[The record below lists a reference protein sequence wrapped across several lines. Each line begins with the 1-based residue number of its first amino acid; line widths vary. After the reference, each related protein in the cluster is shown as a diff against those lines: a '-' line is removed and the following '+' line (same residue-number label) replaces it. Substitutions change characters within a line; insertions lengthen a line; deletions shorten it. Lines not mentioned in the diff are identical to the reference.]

1 MAVGVTSL
9 DQFNEQPYITV
20 AEYKSA
26 PTAIDYDNLV
36 VGGNA
41 SAQDAELER
50 VILRATSY
58 LNEYLNQDLHAENTT
73 ETQRVRISGQ
83 GYIFLHPNKNPV
95 LSLSEFQWGTDPNNL
110 QTLADPSLCWFENQ
124 QIVIPLSQINTT
136 YTSQGPLAFGTYGPR
151 IPVFTKYTYI
161 GGYVNTTCSGTAGAS
176 SLTVTNPAGILPGE
190 KYRIINGAYSE
201 QVRVSPNYTYGNS
214 TVPIVG
220 VLENNHTLAGFSNMP
235 FAIKQATI
243 LVTTA
248 FIKQRG
254 DRSLTM
260 NLTTQPTTNIG
271 NNQRYA
277 GEIALALDM
286 VNLYR
291 RVR

>member
-1 MAVGVTSL
+1 MAVGITPIT
-9 DQFNEQPYITV
+9 DYNEQPYITV
-20 AEYKSA
+20 NEYKNA
-26 PTAIDYDNLV
+26 PTSIDYNNLV
-36 VGGNA
+36 VGGNQN
-41 SAQDAELER
+41 AQDAELAR

-58 LNEYLNQDLHAENTT
+58 LNEYLNQDLHAESTT
-73 ETQRVRISGQ
+73 EQQRVRISGQ
-83 GYIFLHPNKNPV
+83 GYIFLHPNKNPI
-95 LSLSEFQWGTDPNNL
+95 LSLSSFYWGTDPNNL

-136 YTSQGPLAFGTYGPR
+136 YTSQGPLAFGSYGPR
-151 IPVFTKYTYI
+151 VPVFTKYTYI
-161 GGYVNTTCSGTAGAS
+161 AGYVNTTCTGTAGATS
-176 SLTVTNPAGILPGE
+176 ITVTNSSGILPGE
-190 KYRIINGAYSE
+190 TYRIIDGPFAEPVTVAS
-201 QVRVSPNYTYGNS
+201 NYTYGSN
-214 TVPIVG
+214 TVLLTAPLVHS
-220 VLENNHTLAGFSNMP
+220 HTLAGFSNMP

-254 DRSLTM
+254 DSSLTM
-260 NLTTQPTTNIG
+260 NLTTQPTVNIG

>member
-1 MAVGVTSL
+1 MAVGVTP
-9 DQFNEQPYITV
+9 QTGYNEQPYITLG
-20 AEYKSA
+20 EYKNA

-41 SAQDAELER
+41 LAQDAELAR

-58 LNEYLNQDLHAENTT
+58 LNEYLNQDLHAENVT
-73 ETQRVRISGQ
+73 ETQRGRISGQ
-83 GYIFLHPNKNPV
+83 GYIYLHPNKNPI
-95 LSLSEFQWGTDPNNL
+95 LSLSDFQWGTSPQNL
-110 QTLADPSLCWFENQ
+110 QTLADCSQVWFENQ
-124 QIVIPLSQINTT
+124 QIVIPLSEINST
-136 YTSQGPLAFGTYGPR
+136 YTSQGPLAFGSYGPR
-151 IPVFTKYTYI
+151 VPVFMKYTYI
-161 GGYVNTTCSGTAGAS
+161 AGYVNTTCTATAGATT
-176 SLTVTNPAGILPGE
+176 LTVTNPSGILAGE
-190 KYRIINGAYSE
+190 TYRIIDGANAES
-201 QVRVSPNYTYGNS
+201 VTVASNYTYGSS
-214 TVPIVG
+214 TVQLTAP
-220 VLENNHTLAGFSNMP
+220 LAHSHTLAGFSNMP

-243 LVTTA
+243 LMTTA

-254 DRSLTM
+254 DASLTM
-260 NLTTQPTTNIG
+260 NITTQPTTNIG

>member
-1 MAVGVTSL
+1 MAVGVTS
-9 DQFNEQPYITV
+9 QTGYNEQPYITV

-26 PTAIDYDNLV
+26 PTSIDYDNLV

-41 SAQDAELER
+41 NAQDAELAR

-58 LNEYLNQDLHAENTT
+58 LNEYLNQDLHAESVT
-73 ETQRVRISGQ
+73 ETQRTRISGQ
-83 GYIFLHPNKNPV
+83 GFIYLHPTKNPI
-95 LSLSEFQWGTDPNNL
+95 LSLSSFQWGTAPGNL
-110 QTLADPSLCWFENQ
+110 QTLADPSQCWFESQ
-124 QIVIPLSQINTT
+124 QVVIPLSQINTT
-136 YTSQGPLAFGTYGPR
+136 YTSQGPLAFGTYGARVP
-151 IPVFTKYTYI
+151 IFTKYTYI
-161 GGYVNTTCSGTAGAS
+161 AGYVNTTCTGTAGAS

-190 KYRIINGAYSE
+190 TYRIIDGANAES
-201 QVRVSPNYTYGNS
+201 VKVSANYVYGAS
-214 TVPIVG
+214 TVP
-220 VLENNHTLAGFSNMP
+220 LNAPLAHSHTLAGFSNMP
-235 FAIKQATI
+235 FAIKEATI
-243 LVTTA
+243 LMTTA

-254 DRSLTM
+254 DKSLTM

-291 RVR
+291 RIR

>member
-1 MAVGVTSL
+1 MAVGVTA
-9 DQFNEQPYITV
+9 QTGYNEQPYITL
-20 AEYKSA
+20 AEYKNA

-41 SAQDAELER
+41 NAQDAELSR

-58 LNEYLNQDLHAENTT
+58 LNEYLNQDLHADSVT
-73 ETQRVRISGQ
+73 ETQRGRMSGQ
-83 GYIFLHPNKNPV
+83 GYIYLHPNKNPII
-95 LSLSEFQWGTDPNNL
+95 SLSAFQWGTSPQNL
-110 QTLADPSLCWFENQ
+110 QTLADPSQCWFENQ
-124 QIVIPLSQINTT
+124 EIVIPLSEINTT
-136 YTSQGPLAFGTYGPR
+136 YTSQGPLAFGSYGPR
-151 IPVFTKYTYI
+151 VPIFMKYTYI
-161 GGYVNTTCSGTAGAS
+161 AGYVNTTCTGTAGAS
-176 SLTVTNPAGILPGE
+176 SVTVVNPAGILPGQT
-190 KYRIINGAYSE
+190 YRIINGANAE
-201 QVRVSPNYTYGNS
+201 TVRVSSNYTYGS
-214 TVPIVG
+214 TTVP
-220 VLENNHTLAGFSNMP
+220 LQSPLLASHTFAGFSNMP

-243 LVTTA
+243 LMTTA

-254 DRSLTM
+254 DKSLTM

>member
-1 MAVGVTSL
+1 MAVGITPIT
-9 DQFNEQPYITV
+9 DYNEQPYITV
-20 AEYKSA
+20 NEYKNA

-36 VGGNA
+36 VGGNQN
-41 SAQDAELER
+41 AQDAELAR

-58 LNEYLNQDLHAENTT
+58 LNEYLNQDLHAESTT

-83 GYIFLHPNKNPV
+83 GYIFLHPNKNPI
-95 LSLSEFQWGTDPNNL
+95 LSLSEFYWGTDPNNL

-124 QIVIPLSQINTT
+124 EIVIPLSQINTT

-161 GGYVNTTCSGTAGAS
+161 AGYVNTTCTGVAGATT
-176 SLTVTNPAGILPGE
+176 LTVTNPAGILPNE
-190 KYRIINGAYSE
+190 TYRIIDGPYAES
-201 QVRVSPNYTYGNS
+201 VTVASNYTYGSPTVQLTAPLLNS
-214 TVPIVG
+214 
-220 VLENNHTLAGFSNMP
+220 HTLAGFSNMP

>member
-20 AEYKSA
+20 AEYKNA

-41 SAQDAELER
+41 NAQDAELAR
-50 VILRATSY
+50 VIMRATSY

-95 LSLSEFQWGTDPNNL
+95 LSLSSFQWGTDPNNL

-124 QIVIPLSQINTT
+124 EIVIPLSAINTS

-161 GGYVNTTCSGTAGAS
+161 GGYVNTTCVGVAGQS
-176 SLTVTNPAGILPGE
+176 TLTVINPAGILPGE
-190 KYRIINGAYSE
+190 KYRIIEGAYSE
-201 QVRVSPNYTYGNS
+201 QVTVSPNYTYGS
-214 TVPIVG
+214 TSVPLVAP
-220 VLENNHTLAGFSNMP
+220 LAHSHNDDGFSNMP
-235 FAIKQATI
+235 FAIKEATI

-291 RVR
+291 RIR

>member
-1 MAVGVTSL
+1 MAVGVTP
-9 DQFNEQPYITV
+9 QTGYNEQPYITV
-20 AEYKSA
+20 NEYKNA

-41 SAQDAELER
+41 LAQDAELAR

-58 LNEYLNQDLHAENTT
+58 LNEYLNQDLHAESVT
-73 ETQRVRISGQ
+73 ETQRGRISGQ
-83 GYIFLHPNKNPV
+83 GYIFLHPNKNPI
-95 LSLSEFQWGTDPNNL
+95 LSLSDFQWGTSPQNL
-110 QTLADPSLCWFENQ
+110 QTLADCSQVWFENQ
-124 QIVIPLSQINTT
+124 QIVIPLSEINST
-136 YTSQGPLAFGTYGPR
+136 YTSQGPLAFGSYGPR
-151 IPVFTKYTYI
+151 VPIFMKYSYI
-161 GGYVNTTCSGTAGAS
+161 AGYVNTTCTGTVGAS
-176 SLTVTNPAGILPGE
+176 TITVTNPAGILAGE
-190 KYRIINGAYSE
+190 TYRIIDGSYAE
-201 QVRVSPNYTYGNS
+201 TVTVSSNYTYGS
-214 TVPIVG
+214 PTVQLTAP
-220 VLENNHTLAGFSNMP
+220 LAHSHTLAGFSNMP

-243 LVTTA
+243 LMTTA

-254 DRSLTM
+254 DGSLTM